1 MKITLKQ
8 LKHLIKEAAYQGPE
22 AKTVVTVPYSTETA
36 KRDVQVSSIEY
47 EIHPQK
53 RSSGWIYIDLL
64 ESGNS
69 DNLNRSQFRDL
80 FSSLGFN
87 RSAFNDIQFSEGKIK
102 GLGNVYVIPV
112 GDVFHKAWRSL
123 FGHETVIDL

>member
-1 MKITLKQ
+1 MKITIKQLKQ
-8 LKHLIKEAAYQGPE
+8 LIREAAYQGPD
-22 AKTVVTVPYSTETA
+22 AKTVLTVPYSTETA
-36 KRDVQVSSIEY
+36 KRDVQVSRIEY

-69 DNLNRSQFRDL
+69 DNLNRTQFRDL
-80 FSSLGFN
+80 FSSLGFD
-87 RSAFNDIQFSEGKIK
+87 RSAFNDIQFSAGKFK
-102 GLGNVYVIPV
+102 GLGNVYVVPV
-112 GDVFHKAWRSL
+112 GHVFSKAWYSL